1 MDRQVSKQTER
12 QTDKYTDKRAG
23 RQTSR
28 QTDLPTG
35 SAVVPSEGEGEV
47 STANLAHGDTLVRDH
62 DGSLGSK
69 LPLDRELEVG
79 ERGGSG
85 GKRERGK
92 EKRRGWGRGWRKDE
106 SMVGE
111 GEEGG
116 EEGRKEGA
124 EEGGEEEGDNGG
136 RERREETVEGRE
148 REEGKQM
155 SRVVYFTTSG
165 TPTMDPRLKELLF
178 FMSSFMAPIS
188 AWTKKNTTKCTSH
201 IQTNTWHDIIA
212 HLSMQ
217 TQ

>member
-92 EKRRGWGRGWRKDE
+92 EKRRGWGRRWRMRVE
-106 SMVGE
+106 ERGE
-111 GEEGG
+111 HGGGGRRGRGGG

-124 EEGGEEEGDNGG
+124 EEEW
-136 RERREETVEGRE
+136 RRKETVEERG

-155 SRVVYFTTSG
+155 SRVVYLTTSG

>member
-35 SAVVPSEGEGEV
+35 SAVVPSEGEGKV

-92 EKRRGWGRGWRKDE
+92 EKRRGWGRGWRMRVE
-106 SMVGE
+106 ERGE
-111 GEEGG
+111 ARPMPVEEKAIIIT
-116 EEGRKEGA
+116 KE
-124 EEGGEEEGDNGG
+124 
-136 RERREETVEGRE
+136 
-148 REEGKQM
+148 K
-155 SRVVYFTTSG
+155 
-165 TPTMDPRLKELLF
+165 
-178 FMSSFMAPIS
+178 SSALPLS
-188 AWTKKNTTKCTSH
+188 L
-201 IQTNTWHDIIA
+201 TW
-212 HLSMQ
+212 L
-217 TQ
+217 